1 MRDGLLSYSVA
12 GSIVVPHFLGPQ
24 DHSWLRVL
32 LEEHE
37 RFVGRTQRELE
48 GRLREPL
55 PCQSPPVKV
64 KLATQ
69 VLARLQ
75 RSHRIRSAV
84 APRRAR
90 AIVFEAAARA
100 QLPSPT
106 VLISAAAALGVTAQE
121 LDDSLFADL
130 PGERLIEPVGASTSP
145 DELALR
151 VNLALVQSLLS
162 HAARVRIYVEG
173 HTRALIR
180 HARLRGL
187 ICSVADRGGME
198 DVCIDLS
205 GPLAL
210 FRRTR
215 LYGRALG
222 EIVPLL
228 SWCGRFRLYAECILD
243 GRPVKLQLRTGDPL
257 FPGTAPRPYDSGLE
271 ERFAREFRKLA
282 PDWDVVREP
291 EPINAAGTQVFPD
304 FALLHRANPARRWLL
319 EIVGF
324 WTPEYVARKLARYRS
339 ARLPNLILCIDEE
352 RNCASADLPPSARVL
367 RFRRRVDP
375 ASVLR
380 VVNASE
386 GGSDPSEQ
394 SEK

>member
-12 GSIVVPHFLGPQ
+12 GALVVPQFLGSQ
-24 DHSWLRVL
+24 DHPWLRAL

-37 RFVGRTQRELE
+37 RFVGRPQRELDA
-48 GRLREPL
+48 RLRQPL
-55 PCQSPPVKV
+55 PCQAPPM
-64 KLATQ
+64 KLRLAIQ
-69 VLARLQ
+69 VIARLQ
-75 RSHRIRSAV
+75 RTHGNRSV
-84 APRRAR
+84 VPPRRAR
-90 AIVFEAAARA
+90 ALVFEAAARA
-100 QLPSPT
+100 EEPPCA
-106 VLISAAAALGVTAQE
+106 VLTAAAAGLGVTEQE

-130 PGERLIEPVGASTSP
+130 PGERLIGPLGAPAVP

-151 VNLALVQSLLS
+151 INLALVQALLS
-162 HAARVRIYVEG
+162 HAARLRIYVQG
-173 HTRALIR
+173 HTRALVR

-187 ICSVADRGGME
+187 ICTVTDRGEEE
-198 DVCIDLS
+198 DVCIEIS

-210 FRRTR
+210 FRKTR

-228 SWCGRFRLYAECILD
+228 SWCARFRLYAECVLD
-243 GRPVKLQLRTGDPL
+243 GRRLRLELRTGDPL
-257 FPGTAPRPYDSGLE
+257 FPGTAPRPYDSRLE

-291 EPINAAGTQVFPD
+291 EPINAAGTQIFPD
-304 FALLHRANPARRWLL
+304 FALLHRTNPARRWLL

-339 ARLPNLILCIDEE
+339 ARLANLILCVDEE
-352 RNCASADLPPSARVL
+352 RNCAAADFPTNARVI

-380 VVNASE
+380 LVNT
-386 GGSDPSEQ
+386 
-394 SEK
+394 